1 MIPQSPKISQNQQ
14 PWTTA
19 ASCIIL
25 EVIVTWWSCFP
36 VFAALPSAD
45 WRDMRVTILLACSSW
60 EWNGEWLSPWR
71 LLRVKEKCL
80 SRLHGY
86 FMLFIHDYFTENRT
100 PMHAI
105 YSKSVSILSHSDIQ
119 KRSKKRHGLG
129 VDPAR
134 HLVDIQRSHAGL
146 ISTLV
151 NHARSI
157 PRSIFDSPDKMAIF
171 CCLAGD
177 FHWFSMCSKKIEG
190 IKLWLN
196 YPFPHQRSRGMMSW
210 CHWASD
216 GQLADLHHGFFDGG
230 NGLLDVRH
238 QLGIIEDTAW
248 NLAMAT
254 AKTQHQVQGGLLW
267 LWQIAGNSYISNLH
281 LDR

>member
-1 MIPQSPKISQNQQ
+1 M
-14 PWTTA
+14 
-19 ASCIIL
+19 
-25 EVIVTWWSCFP
+25 
-36 VFAALPSAD
+36 
-45 WRDMRVTILLACSSW
+45 
-60 EWNGEWLSPWR
+60 
-71 LLRVKEKCL
+71 KEKCL

-105 YSKSVSILSHSDIQ
+105 YSKSVSIFSHSDIQ

-177 FHWFSMCSKKIEG
+177 FH
-190 IKLWLN
+190 
-196 YPFPHQRSRGMMSW
+196 
-210 CHWASD
+210 
-216 GQLADLHHGFFDGG
+216 
-230 NGLLDVRH
+230 
-238 QLGIIEDTAW
+238 
-248 NLAMAT
+248 
-254 AKTQHQVQGGLLW
+254 
-267 LWQIAGNSYISNLH
+267 
-281 LDR
+281 